1 MGYQHL
7 WKPSYN
13 RHIHL
18 IPHISKSHHIIF
30 CRQNIRDLGV
40 NSQCLGKLVRQCY
53 IYIYIPNIPFIYIYI
68 PIISPLYPR
77 EIRCIPHFYRDLI
90 FPKLGIPPLSRL
102 SSGAF
107 HRPCWRTDTENL
119 AARREACK
127 DQLLDNFPDPTKH
140 RQKPRLSNWNHSG
153 GNIGRMVFL
162 RSYFLSRFFSHVLYV
177 LSSPEVFSIKYPL
190 IHRIHVLYIC

>member
-53 IYIYIPNIPFIYIYI
+53 IYISLTSLLYIYI
-68 PIISPLYPR
+68 SQLYPHY
-77 EIRCIPHFYRDLI
+77 IPVKSVASHISTVILSFRNLEFHHSADSAQGHFIAHVEGPILKTL
-90 FPKLGIPPLSRL
+90 PQGGKL
-102 SSGAF
+102 A
-107 HRPCWRTDTENL
+107 RT
-119 AARREACK
+119 
-127 DQLLDNFPDPTKH
+127 
-140 RQKPRLSNWNHSG
+140 
-153 GNIGRMVFL
+153 
-162 RSYFLSRFFSHVLYV
+162 SY
-177 LSSPEVFSIKYPL
+177 
-190 IHRIHVLYIC
+190 